1 MGRLKSFLYLWI
13 LFIEFPL
20 FIIPSYFFVWGYI
33 SVYVCLGIWI
43 TIALLFIYRIICYI
57 FDRGIADRINYF
69 FVLLELPYTGLV
81 LIHQK
86 AAKKLIKNYSCKE
99 KVKKLMKTSTDL
111 IPKLKEN
118 KKYIAF
124 THEEIASRLEKIKG
138 INVLTKKLIYSKSL
152 IRIQKEIY
160 QCEKKRC
167 EKYKE
172 CFYVDSDVRSFYFLK
187 FTYKLDN

>member
-1 MGRLKSFLYLWI
+1 MGHLKSLMYTGTI
-13 LFIEFPL
+13 FIELPL
-20 FIIPSYFFVWGYI
+20 IIISNYFFNRGYI
-33 SVYVCLGIWI
+33 TFYVCWGIWI
-43 TIALLFIYRIICYI
+43 TIISLFIYRIICNI
-57 FDRGIADRINYF
+57 FDKGIASRINDF
-69 FVLLELPYTGLV
+69 FVLQELPYTGLV

-86 AAKKLIKNYSCKE
+86 AAKKLIKNDSCKE

-118 KKYIAF
+118 KRYITF

-138 INVLTKKLIYSKSL
+138 INVMSKKLIYSKSL